1 MSLNPAQIHLLLN
14 HVPVLGSIG
23 VLLILLA
30 GMAWRREE
38 FVRLALGLALLVALL
53 TIPVYRTGEPA
64 EKRIEHMPGVTEH
77 WIEQH
82 EDMAKVAFAG
92 ILLLGALSAFALG
105 ASRGRRLAGWVTPA
119 ALALTLVVCVL
130 MGITAHRGGLIRH
143 TELRPGV
150 AAPASGGEGE
160 MNEKSE
166 AGEHE
171 GH

>member
-1 MSLNPAQIHLLLN
+1 
-14 HVPVLGSIG
+14 
-23 VLLILLA
+23 
-30 GMAWRREE
+30 
-38 FVRLALGLALLVALL
+38 
-53 TIPVYRTGEPA
+53 
-64 EKRIEHMPGVTEH
+64 
-77 WIEQH
+77 
-82 EDMAKVAFAG
+82 
-92 ILLLGALSAFALG
+92 
-105 ASRGRRLAGWVTPA
+105 VTPA